1 MEIFERL
8 KQEIIKFC
16 KNRPYI
22 FALILAF
29 LLSILG
35 KLLMTNIGIEHFV
48 IMLILNTAILEF
60 TVYILLKIVQM
71 RIESV
76 SYIMERIKNRDLS
89 QTLETSDHENL
100 KVVSNSFNSMITEL
114 KSIMSALKEIT
125 KQLVDTTML
134 LNTDTGTLTHS
145 IDDISATMNEIAHGA
160 SEQASEAERGVDLIT
175 DLSHQIQLVFENTNN
190 VVDDSTNMQILNS
203 RGLEA
208 VKTLRESNEQSQNA
222 AAKVM
227 EFITSSAER
236 TKSINEFVNTINN
249 ISEQTNLLALN
260 AAIEAARAG
269 EAGRGFAVVAD
280 EVRKLADAS
289 GSAAEQIE
297 EIMAELIKDADNATI
312 IISSVNTVMDNQVKA
327 VENTIEAFYAIAKG
341 IDNIISRISNISQ
354 SIAVMEENKNKV
366 IDAIQNIS
374 SVSQQAA
381 AASQEVAASTLEQKN
396 IIEQIAS
403 YSKTLN
409 ELSVE
414 LRQYVNAYKI

>member
-1 MEIFERL
+1 
-8 KQEIIKFC
+8 
-16 KNRPYI
+16 
-22 FALILAF
+22 
-29 LLSILG
+29 
-35 KLLMTNIGIEHFV
+35 
-48 IMLILNTAILEF
+48 
-60 TVYILLKIVQM
+60 
-71 RIESV
+71 
-76 SYIMERIKNRDLS
+76 MERIKNRDLS

-327 VENTIEAFYAIAKG
+327 VENTNEAFYAIAKG

-409 ELSVE
+409 ELRHVE
-414 LRQYVNAYKI
+414 LRQYVNAYKNRKKASALSADAFLFILFEPAAFCSEPNALSGFIKTILSSSISSLTLFCSPNPRASIYSLGICSRPALSITASST

>member
-1 MEIFERL
+1 
-8 KQEIIKFC
+8 
-16 KNRPYI
+16 
-22 FALILAF
+22 
-29 LLSILG
+29 
-35 KLLMTNIGIEHFV
+35 
-48 IMLILNTAILEF
+48 
-60 TVYILLKIVQM
+60 
-71 RIESV
+71 
-76 SYIMERIKNRDLS
+76 
-89 QTLETSDHENL
+89 
-100 KVVSNSFNSMITEL
+100 
-114 KSIMSALKEIT
+114 MSALKEIT

-327 VENTIEAFYAIAKG
+327 VENTNEAFYAIAKG